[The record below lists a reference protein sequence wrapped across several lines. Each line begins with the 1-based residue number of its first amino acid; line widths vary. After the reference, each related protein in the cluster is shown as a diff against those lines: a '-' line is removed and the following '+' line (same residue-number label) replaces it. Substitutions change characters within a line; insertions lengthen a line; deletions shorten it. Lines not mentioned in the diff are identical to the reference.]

1 MPKSK
6 KTFFEQV
13 PLAIVK
19 KIAGVEVSVNHAVA
33 SHATGRKRK
42 TSKARRSATFIASP
56 RGGGRGGR
64 L

>member
-1 MPKSK
+1 MPKPK

-13 PLAIVK
+13 PLAVVK

-33 SHATGRKRK
+33 SHATVRKRK
-42 TSKARRSATFIASP
+42 TSKARRPATFIASP
-56 RGGGRGGR
+56 SGGRQGGS